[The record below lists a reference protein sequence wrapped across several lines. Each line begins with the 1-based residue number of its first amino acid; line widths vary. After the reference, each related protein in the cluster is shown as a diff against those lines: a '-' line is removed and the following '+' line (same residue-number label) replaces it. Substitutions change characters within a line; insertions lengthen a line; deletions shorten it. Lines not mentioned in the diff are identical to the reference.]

1 MSPPGYQATVVKA
14 SRCGNERPERSDRR
28 KAGSRELAKK
38 PVAGKKLL
46 STGLSLSGSRL
57 RKFQMWTERHI
68 GFLPVLFFG
77 RGVFQYNYGF
87 VPYRKAINV
96 VVGKP
101 IR

>member
-1 MSPPGYQATVVKA
+1 MIP
-14 SRCGNERPERSDRR
+14 
-28 KAGSRELAKK
+28 
-38 PVAGKKLL
+38 
-46 STGLSLSGSRL
+46 LSGSRL